1 MKTSILESLKPDI
14 IVEMLEMAVAFENW
28 KKVMETA
35 DILYQCVLHIY
46 EDRQY
51 HKAMKL
57 PIPHV
62 QLERPLVYYF
72 GLSHLMGG
80 MSHQH
85 QGAYEQARECIY
97 KYAELGWMED
107 LKGEED
113 IQVVEEFRFLAKTNL
128 YAVDILSG
136 NIKLVEEYVAF
147 LQDNLEEILPGLNT
161 ILQAALMYHLD
172 VGDILHTFAEQI
184 DEFGSYEDAENVSYY
199 YSYCYHLALYYRNCG
214 RLQDAVGITVRAMQ
228 LADQSGNDRNFK
240 KCTALFES
248 LRESATAEQIREY
261 RQMLMQCLDEYET
274 DRHFIVKSV
283 MDNPL

>member
-1 MKTSILESLKPDI
+1 LRTSILKSLKPDV
-14 IVEMLEMAVAFENW
+14 IVEMLKMAVAFENW

-72 GLSHLMGG
+72 GLSHLMCG
-80 MSHQH
+80 MAHQNE
-85 QGAYEQARECIY
+85 GTYEQASECIY

-107 LKGEED
+107 LEEEGM
-113 IQVVEEFRFLAKTNL
+113 QVVEEFRFLAKTNL

-136 NIKLVEEYVAF
+136 NTELVEEYVAF
-147 LQDNLEEILPGLNT
+147 LRENPEEILLGLNT

-172 VGDILHTFAEQI
+172 VEDILHTFAKQI
-184 DEFGSYEDAENVSYY
+184 DEFGSYEAVENVSYH
-199 YSYCYHLALYYRNCG
+199 YSYCYHLALYYRKYD
-214 RLQDAVGITVRAMQ
+214 RLQDAVGLTLQAMQ
-228 LADQSGNDRNFK
+228 LAHQSGNDRNFK
-240 KCTALFES
+240 KCIALFES
-248 LRESATAEQIREY
+248 LRESATVEQISEY
-261 RQMLMQCLDEYET
+261 RQILMQCLDEYET
-274 DRHFIVKSV
+274 ESIS
-283 MDNPL
+283 L

>member
-1 MKTSILESLKPDI
+1 
-14 IVEMLEMAVAFENW
+14 
-28 KKVMETA
+28 
-35 DILYQCVLHIY
+35 
-46 EDRQY
+46 
-51 HKAMKL
+51 MKL

-62 QLERPLVYYF
+62 NLERPLVYYF
-72 GLSHLMGG
+72 GLSHLMCGIA
-80 MSHQH
+80 HQN

-107 LKGEED
+107 LKEED
-113 IQVVEEFRFLAKTNL
+113 NQVVEEFRFLAKTNL

-136 NIKLVEEYVAF
+136 NIELIEEYVAF

-172 VGDILHTFAEQI
+172 VADILHTFAEQI

-248 LRESATAEQIREY
+248 LRESATAEQISQY
-261 RQMLMQCLDEYET
+261 RQMLMQYLDEYET
-274 DRHFIVKSV
+274 DRHFIVKSA
-283 MDNPL
+283 NE

>member
-1 MKTSILESLKPDI
+1 MKTSILKSLKPDI

-35 DILYQCVLHIY
+35 DILYQCVQRIY
-46 EDRQY
+46 EERQY

-62 QLERPLVYYF
+62 NLERPLVYYF
-72 GLSHLMGG
+72 GLSHLMCG
-80 MSHQH
+80 MAHQH

-107 LKGEED
+107 LEEED
-113 IQVVEEFRFLAKTNL
+113 NQVVEEFRFLAKTNL

-136 NIKLVEEYVAF
+136 NIELIEEYVAF

-172 VGDILHTFAEQI
+172 VADILHTFAEQI
-184 DEFGSYEDAENVSYY
+184 NEFESYEDAENISYY
-199 YSYCYHLALYYRNCG
+199 YSYCYHLALYYRKYG
-214 RLQDAVGITVRAMQ
+214 RLQDAVGLTVRAMQ

-248 LRESATAEQIREY
+248 IRESATAEQISEY
-261 RQMLMQCLDEYET
+261 RQIVMQCLDEYGTES
-274 DRHFIVKSV
+274 I
-283 MDNPL
+283 PL

>member
-1 MKTSILESLKPDI
+1 MRTSILKSLKPDI

-35 DILYQCVLHIY
+35 DILYQCVQRIY
-46 EDRQY
+46 EERQY

-57 PIPHV
+57 LIPHV
-62 QLERPLVYYF
+62 NLERPLVYYF
-72 GLSHLMGG
+72 GLSHLMCG
-80 MSHQH
+80 MAHQN
-85 QGAYEQARECIY
+85 QGAYEQAREYIY

-107 LKGEED
+107 LKED
-113 IQVVEEFRFLAKTNL
+113 DNQVVEE
-128 YAVDILSG
+128 
-136 NIKLVEEYVAF
+136 YVVF

-172 VGDILHTFAEQI
+172 VGDILHTFVEQI
-184 DEFGSYEDAENVSYY
+184 DEFGSYEDAKSISYY

-248 LRESATAEQIREY
+248 LRESATAEQISQY
-261 RQMLMQCLDEYET
+261 RQMLMQSLDEYET

>member
-1 MKTSILESLKPDI
+1 METSILKSLKPDI
-14 IVEMLEMAVAFENW
+14 IVEMLEMAVAFQNW

-35 DILYQCVLHIY
+35 DILYQCVQRIY
-46 EDRQY
+46 EERQY

-62 QLERPLVYYF
+62 NLERPLVYYF
-72 GLSHLMGG
+72 GLSHLMCG
-80 MSHQH
+80 MAHQH

-107 LKGEED
+107 LEEED
-113 IQVVEEFRFLAKTNL
+113 NQVVEELRFLAKTNL

-136 NIKLVEEYVAF
+136 NIELIEEYVAF

-172 VGDILHTFAEQI
+172 VTDILHTFAEQI
-184 DEFGSYEDAENVSYY
+184 DEFESYEDTENISYY
-199 YSYCYHLALYYRNCG
+199 YNYCYHLALYHRKCS
-214 RLQDAVGITVRAMQ
+214 RLQDAVGLTVRAMQ

-248 LRESATAEQIREY
+248 LRGSATAEQISEY
-261 RQMLMQCLDEYET
+261 QQMLIRCLDEYGTES
-274 DRHFIVKSV
+274 I
-283 MDNPL
+283 PL

>member
-1 MKTSILESLKPDI
+1 MQEDILKSLKPDV
-14 IVEMLEMAVAFENW
+14 IVQLLKMAYSFGNW
-28 KKVMETA
+28 AQVETTSG
-35 DILYQCVLHIY
+35 ILYSHVQRIY
-46 EDRQY
+46 EERQY

-62 QLERPLVYYF
+62 NLERPLVYYF
-72 GLSHLMGG
+72 GLSHLMCG
-80 MSHQH
+80 MAHQN
-85 QGAYEQARECIY
+85 QGTYEQARECIY

-107 LKGEED
+107 LKEED

-136 NIKLVEEYVAF
+136 NIELVEEYVGF

-161 ILQAALMYHLD
+161 VLQAALMYHLD

-184 DEFGSYEDAENVSYY
+184 DEFGSYEDAENISYY
-199 YSYCYHLALYYRNCG
+199 YSYCYHLALYYRKCG
-214 RLQDAVGITVRAMQ
+214 RLQDAVGLTVQAMQ

-261 RQMLMQCLDEYET
+261 RQMLMQSLDEYET

>member
-1 MKTSILESLKPDI
+1 MQEDILKSLKPDV
-14 IVEMLEMAVAFENW
+14 IVQLLKMAYSFENW
-28 KKVMETA
+28 TQVKTTSG
-35 DILYQCVLHIY
+35 ILYSRVQRIY
-46 EDRQY
+46 EERQY

-62 QLERPLVYYF
+62 NLERPLVYYF
-72 GLSHLMGG
+72 GLSHLMCG
-80 MSHQH
+80 MAHQH

-107 LKGEED
+107 LEEED
-113 IQVVEEFRFLAKTNL
+113 NQVVEEFRFLAKTNL

-136 NIKLVEEYVAF
+136 NIELIEEYVAF

-172 VGDILHTFAEQI
+172 VADILHTFAEQI

-199 YSYCYHLALYYRNCG
+199 YSYCYHLALYYRKYD
-214 RLQDAVGITVRAMQ
+214 RLQDAVGLTLQAMQ

-240 KCTALFES
+240 RCTALFES
-248 LRESATAEQIREY
+248 LRESATAEQISQY
-261 RQMLMQCLDEYET
+261 RQMLMQCVDEYEM
-274 DRHFIVKSV
+274 DRHFIVEGV
-283 MDNPL
+283 NE